1 MHVVIVKKATT
12 RNARSHRVSD
22 SAVRAE
28 NPDTIMR
35 AAMAMISICPDL
47 VSSVEVPIVI
57 AGTKKEP
64 QNIQVA
70 HQAEPY

>member
-1 MHVVIVKKATT
+1 
-12 RNARSHRVSD
+12 
-22 SAVRAE
+22 
-28 NPDTIMR
+28 
-35 AAMAMISICPDL
+35 MAMISICPDL

-57 AGTKKEP
+57 AATKKEP